1 MYVEVK
7 GIAFRTMSFE
17 VRMEGF
23 SIQFAGEVVQLR
35 GIIDCII
42 LFSTS
47 MLERQK
53 TRMEQCWNRFVCF
66 MLFMFGTIHLSRHMN
81 HQHHASSD
89 ATVCCSC
96 ILQQLKCTL

>member
-1 MYVEVK
+1 MQQSLWSLLLGGGSTQNIGLMYVEVK

-23 SIQFAGEVVQLR
+23 SIQFAGEFVQLR

-47 MLERQK
+47 ML
-53 TRMEQCWNRFVCF
+53 
-66 MLFMFGTIHLSRHMN
+66 
-81 HQHHASSD
+81 
-89 ATVCCSC
+89 
-96 ILQQLKCTL
+96 